1 MAEYSSHLRADELLH
16 DAKRAV
22 ALATVGYDAGSK
34 ICAQTAAAFER
45 QLREIDP
52 GLLEAIGPRPLE
64 GDPLALGALVDRDQT
79 LEQDR
84 RRVDA
89 LGERWECFQQLR
101 FDGERAPQ
109 GVLMLPAARLMD
121 ERRRDDLVRG
131 LSEVSRRL
139 ACLTIL
145 FLDDQQRLLE
155 PGTSPP
161 DLRAW
166 IEPLRVLARPAW
178 LSVHLVSLSLE
189 SGDLLRPEELS
200 ETAATALCADLVLIS
215 PEAPRVLT
223 RRPSKPGVSL
233 STFGLRMLRFDCQRV
248 ADRFAPRLTRE
259 LLARTALSEPTSALP
274 RADQLVESGSDVV
287 VGAFPETGEFHAK
300 ALVESGRRAGAFS
313 AECPALA
320 GPDFNLTVDLG
331 SMAKGARMGRL
342 PRARWAEYL
351 HQWDF
356 FVRQSRL
363 PRLLKRVGEGVRS
376 AANRQ
381 AGRIPEALSRE
392 FAEPDGARAA
402 VRLCD
407 AVADRLHYRY
417 TLNVRRGG
425 SRPLRDSLGE
435 LDRALARI
443 PHLLSLL
450 ARAAVLV
457 AVLVLLILAVASMDA
472 SVLRTVLLVGLA
484 AVTLLAA
491 LVSLAPRWR
500 AASQAQSVRDRA
512 LKDTETRAQLAFC
525 VHMQAELDAVRSAQT
540 AALDGYRTVLVAVGE
555 AVRELGVQTEDAP
568 PPGESR
574 FVFALPERW
583 REEEFYE
590 CLVGNELAGHLG
602 VDLVSRFS
610 ARLEEAVRQAL
621 AERIAAAVV
630 ADRVGQFAREELLQR
645 LRTRH
650 QLWMLLRRELG
661 SGQPD
666 TEIVQRAVE
675 PLGEKL
681 PCIFL
686 QGTVVREAAL
696 DGGSLKKYFVAP
708 PVLCQFEPLVFR
720 AEPLRSAL
728 DNAVLVVS
736 RVDLLSVERGKDDP
750 ETKPQRKRSTER
762 RTRGRRTDE
771 APSDS
776 PDDAT

>member
-1 MAEYSSHLRADELLH
+1 MAEYSSHLRANELLD

-22 ALATVGYDAGSK
+22 AMATVGYDAGSK
-34 ICAQTAAAFER
+34 ICAQTATAFER
-45 QLREIDP
+45 LLREIDP

-64 GDPLALGALVDRDQT
+64 GDPLALWSLVEQDQT
-79 LEQDR
+79 LDQHR

-109 GVLMLPAARLMD
+109 GVLILPAARLMD
-121 ERRRDDLVRG
+121 PQARDDLVRG

-145 FLDDQQRLLE
+145 FLDDQRRLLE
-155 PGTSPP
+155 PGTSLQ
-161 DLRAW
+161 DLHPW
-166 IEPLRVLARPAW
+166 IEPLRILARPAW

-189 SGDLLRPEELS
+189 SGDLLRLEELS
-200 ETAATALCADLVLIS
+200 ETVATALCADLVLIS

-223 RRPSKPGVSL
+223 HRPSKPGVSL

-259 LLARTALSEPTSALP
+259 LLARTVLSEPTSALP
-274 RADQLVESGSDVV
+274 RADQLLESASDVV
-287 VGAFPETGEFHAK
+287 VEAFPETGEFNAK
-300 ALVESGRRAGAFS
+300 PLVESGRRAGAFS

-331 SMAKGARMGRL
+331 AMAKGARMGRL
-342 PRARWAEYL
+342 PRSRWAEYL

-363 PRLLKRVGEGVRS
+363 PRLLKRVREGVRS
-376 AANRQ
+376 TAERQ
-381 AGRIPEALSRE
+381 GKRIPEALSRE

-407 AVADRLHYRY
+407 AVADRVHYRY

-443 PHLLSLL
+443 PHWFSLV
-450 ARAAVLV
+450 ARAAVLL
-457 AVLVLLILAVASMDA
+457 AVQVLLLLAVAGMDA
-472 SVLRTVLLVGLA
+472 SVLRTVLLVALA
-484 AVTLLAA
+484 VVAATTAV
-491 LVSLAPRWR
+491 VSLAPWWR
-500 AASQAQSVRDRA
+500 AAAHAQSVRDRA
-512 LKDTETRAQLAFC
+512 LKDTETRAQLAFG
-525 VHMQAELDAVRSAQT
+525 VQMQAELDAVREARM
-540 AALDGYRTVLVAVGE
+540 AALDRYRKVLVAVGE
-555 AVRELGVQTEDAP
+555 AVRNLDAQTDDAP

-610 ARLEEAVRQAL
+610 AHVEQGARQAL
-621 AERIAAAVV
+621 AGTIAASVV
-630 ADRVGQFAREELLQR
+630 ADRVVQFAREELLHR

-650 QLWMLLRRELG
+650 QLWMLLRREL
-661 SGQPD
+661 SKGQPD

-696 DGGSLKKYFVAP
+696 DGGRLNKYFVAP

-728 DNAVLVVS
+728 DNAVLVLS
-736 RVDLLSVERGKDDP
+736 RVELLSLERGKDEP
-750 ETKPQRKRSTER
+750 ETKQQRTRSAER
-762 RTRGRRTDE
+762 RMRGRRPDE
-771 APSDS
+771 GPSDA
-776 PDDAT
+776 PDELT